1 MPNPPA
7 FETSATS
14 SGVVA
19 LPMGAW
25 MIGASIPRVSHSLV
39 LTVSPFFDTPGMKRW
54 LVHRRDSLPPRN
66 L

>member
-25 MIGASIPRVSHSLV
+25 MIGASIPKTSHSLV
-39 LTVSPFFDTPGMKRW
+39 LTVAPFLRHPRVTGW
-54 LVHRRDSLPPRN
+54 LAHRRTLPLRN